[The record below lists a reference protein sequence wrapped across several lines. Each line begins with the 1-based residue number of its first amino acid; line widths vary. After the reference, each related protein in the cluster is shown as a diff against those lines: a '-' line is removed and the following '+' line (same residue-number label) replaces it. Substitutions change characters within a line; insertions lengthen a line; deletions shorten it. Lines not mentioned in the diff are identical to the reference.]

1 MAKNVIHF
9 MGRKQ
14 GYCIGCLARFVGPG
28 DRCPTCAK
36 ALRERRKRKPR

>member
-1 MAKNVIHF
+1 VRKNKQNLF
-9 MGRKQ
+9 GGFGGRCRACKNQ
-14 GYCIGCLARFVGPG
+14 FVGPG